1 MSRRLGEE
9 GQVILLLTVDQ
20 RGRVVAAKVEKTSG
34 FERLDTAALV
44 EATRRWRLIPGTING
59 KPTRMQYKFAV
70 TFRIEDAQ

>member
-34 FERLDTAALV
+34 FERLDKAALV
-44 EATRRWRLIPGTING
+44 GSNAPLAANTRH
-59 KPTRMQYKFAV
+59 
-70 TFRIEDAQ
+70 D